1 MTNLNG
7 ESADA
12 EVPASKASTQ
22 AMARYTLMTAAP
34 AFVVTVGMDME
45 SMASV
50 RAGEE

>member
-1 MTNLNG
+1 MVKQRMLKYRQ
-7 ESADA
+7 
-12 EVPASKASTQ
+12 SKASTQ